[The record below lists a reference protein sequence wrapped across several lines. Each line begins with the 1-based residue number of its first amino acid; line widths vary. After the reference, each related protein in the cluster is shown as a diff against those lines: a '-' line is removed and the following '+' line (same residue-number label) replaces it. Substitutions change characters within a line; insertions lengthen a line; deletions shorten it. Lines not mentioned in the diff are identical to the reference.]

1 VAITP
6 DGTRAYVT
14 NPDSNSVSVID
25 TATNSV
31 VATIAVGGFGVAIT
45 PDGTRAYVAGG
56 GFNTV
61 AVIDTTTNSVVAT
74 IPVGQNPPPGG
85 NPFGVAITP
94 DGARAYV
101 TNQDSGALQMEPNTV
116 SVIDTATNTVVADI
130 FVGVYVF
137 PSGIAITPAPQAPK
151 SKEECKH
158 GGYLKFGPPA
168 GPFKNQGQCV
178 SYVEHH

>member
-101 TNQDSGALQMEPNTV
+101 TNQDSGALRPV
-116 SVIDTATNTVVADI
+116 D
-130 FVGVYVF
+130 G
-137 PSGIAITPAPQAPK
+137 
-151 SKEECKH
+151 
-158 GGYLKFGPPA
+158 
-168 GPFKNQGQCV
+168 
-178 SYVEHH
+178 